1 MERPSENSS
10 ERERPMYD
18 LTPATTQAN
27 SVQEIGIRLRQLFLF
42 FYATASATGPVN
54 IVAQGMKQ
62 PFMHR
67 VNRASVKKLNA
78 LQISTYLNA
87 LVIMSKLSEHRIRN
101 LEQALTF
108 ILPLISL
115 EEEHVYL
122 TASVLICDQWV
133 GGQSLALIDCVSPMS
148 KLVSADYKTATLLYE
163 KLQTA
168 RLV

>member
-1 MERPSENSS
+1 
-10 ERERPMYD
+10 MYD
-18 LTPATTQAN
+18 LTPATTQAT
-27 SVQEIGIRLRQLFLF
+27 SAKEIEARLSNLFQF
-42 FYATASATGPVN
+42 FYATAGATGPVN
-54 IVAQGMKQ
+54 IVAEGMKQ

-67 VNRASVKKLNA
+67 VNRASIKKLNA

-87 LVIMSKLSEHRIRN
+87 LVIMSKLSERRVKN

-122 TASVLICDQWV
+122 TASVLICDQLV
-133 GGQSLALIDCVSPMS
+133 GGQSLALIDCVSPIS
-148 KLVSADYKTATLLYE
+148 KLVSADYKTSTLLFE

-168 RLV
+168 RIV